1 MLIDQKKSHDPCYV
15 GNQTWLSE
23 EAPFGDFS
31 SLSEWNKS
39 FSLKTEW
46 TKEKKRGIFHFT
58 FLRSLN
64 SVATITW
71 RRKKKSSRILA
82 VHTAGA
88 KQLG

>member
-46 TKEKKRGIFHFT
+46 TKEKKKVDFSLHIFEVFE
-58 FLRSLN
+58 FS
-64 SVATITW
+64 SYYYM
-71 RRKKKSSRILA
+71 KK
-82 VHTAGA
+82 
-88 KQLG
+88 